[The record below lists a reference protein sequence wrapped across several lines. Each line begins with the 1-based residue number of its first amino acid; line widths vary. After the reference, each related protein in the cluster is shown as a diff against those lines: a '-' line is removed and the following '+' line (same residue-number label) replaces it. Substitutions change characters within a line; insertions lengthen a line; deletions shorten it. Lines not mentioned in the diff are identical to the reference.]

1 MFEFENPYYF
11 ILLLLIPVGLVVQNW
26 YVKWQTEKQAQFGNK
41 KAVEKLIVNASK
53 HKQRLKFM
61 LKMMAIFFIVIALV
75 NPKIGSKV
83 ENVKAKG
90 VEIVFAID
98 VSKSMLCK
106 DIQPNRLEKTKQI
119 VTQIINS
126 IGTDR
131 VGIVAYAGS
140 AYPVLPMTTD
150 YELAKMFTQS
160 INTDLISSQGTA
172 IENAVKTSVDF
183 FDNPTSGKAI
193 ILFSDGEDHENANFD
208 VSKLTKK
215 KNVKIITVGIGTTTG
230 GNIEYLDAFGF
241 KQVKKDIDG
250 NIVIT
255 KLNEE
260 ILKKIASESEG
271 TYIYENQISKAVFNI
286 KEALSNVEKQEFK
299 AQQLAQKQS
308 QFQWFLG
315 IALLLL
321 LADFF
326 MVNQNFKGFHAKDIF
341 KNKSFNLF
349 LVILFASGT
358 TFAQEKTNVS
368 REKEKQLRIIK
379 SKERDQK
386 VKSEYN
392 LGNTIYKNKK
402 YSEAIANYKKASEI
416 AKTNAEKHKA
426 FHNLGNAYMQD
437 KNYQSAVDAYKNA
450 LKANP
455 NDEKTRYNLALAK
468 KMLEKYPPKP
478 KPKKKNKDKKDDK
491 QNNKESKDKDKQQND
506 KNNNKDQ
513 KEGKDKAKNKDK
525 EQQKKPS
532 ANKQRM
538 DNVLKAI
545 GNDEKK
551 VQEKVNANKTKTNT
565 TITEKDW

>member
-11 ILLLLIPVGLVVQNW
+11 ILLLLIPIGLVAQNW
-26 YVKWQTEKQAQFGNK
+26 YIKWQTDKQALFGNEK
-41 KAVEKLIVNASK
+41 TLEKLILNGSK
-53 HKQRLKFM
+53 NKQRLKFT
-61 LKMMAIFFIVIALV
+61 LKIMAIFFIVLALV
-75 NPKIGSKV
+75 NPKLGSKV
-83 ENVKAKG
+83 ETVKAKG

-119 VTQIINS
+119 ITQVIHS
-126 IGTDR
+126 IGSDR
-131 VGIVAYAGS
+131 IGIVAYAGS

-172 IENAVKTSVDF
+172 IESAVKTSVDF

-193 ILFSDGEDHENANFD
+193 ILFSDGEDHENANFN
-208 VSKLTKK
+208 VSKLTKE
-215 KNVKIITVGIGTTTG
+215 KNVKIITVGVGTKNG
-230 GNIEYLDAFGF
+230 GNIEYLDDFGF

-250 NIVIT
+250 QIVIT
-255 KLNEE
+255 KLNDE
-260 ILKKIASESEG
+260 ILQKIASESNG
-271 TYIYENQISKAVFNI
+271 TYIYENQISKAVSDI
-286 KEALSNVEKQEFK
+286 KNALSNVEQQEFK

-326 MVNQNFKGFHAKDIF
+326 MVNQHFKGFHAKGFF
-341 KNKSFNLF
+341 KNRSFNLF
-349 LVILFASGT
+349 LVFLLFSGT
-358 TFAQEKTNVS
+358 TFAQEKKTVS
-368 REKEKQLRIIK
+368 QEKEKQLRIVK
-379 SKERDQK
+379 AKEKEQK
-386 VKSEYN
+386 VKAEYN
-392 LGNTIYKNKK
+392 LGNKIYKNKK
-402 YSEAIANYKKASEI
+402 YSEAITNYKNASEI
-416 AKTNAEKHKA
+416 AKTTSEKHKA

-437 KNYQSAVDAYKNA
+437 KNYKSAVDAYKNA

-468 KMLEKYPPKP
+468 EMLKKYPPKP
-478 KPKKKNKDKKDDK
+478 KPKKKNKDKKNDQK
-491 QNNKESKDKDKQQND
+491 KE
-506 KNNNKDQ
+506 NKD
-513 KEGKDKAKNKDK
+513 DKNKDK
-525 EQQKKPS
+525 DQKNKSEQDKKDDKQKDKNKEKEKQPKPS

-545 GNDEKK
+545 GNEEKK
-551 VQEKVNANKTKTNT
+551 VQEKVNANKTKTHT
-565 TITEKDW
+565 TVTEKDW